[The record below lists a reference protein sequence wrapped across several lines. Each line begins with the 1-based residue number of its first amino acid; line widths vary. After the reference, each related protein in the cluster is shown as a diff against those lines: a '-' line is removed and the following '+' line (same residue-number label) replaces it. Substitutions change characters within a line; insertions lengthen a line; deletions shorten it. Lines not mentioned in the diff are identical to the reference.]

1 VAGVVPSSEQ
11 SPLSSAGGKADAGG
25 QSVNTTATLVAM
37 PRRAA
42 RSQESDKTLGIT
54 TLGITGGD

>member
-1 VAGVVPSSEQ
+1 
-11 SPLSSAGGKADAGG
+11 
-25 QSVNTTATLVAM
+25 M